1 MSCTNDYLKM
11 LAPKITN
18 ELVIS
23 TIAGISVEWQSMTPR
38 DGNLYGIYMTGA
50 TSLALGLAKALP
62 HRRVISLDGD
72 GSMLMGM
79 SILPAIA
86 QQNPANLIVIVFDNE
101 SYEAAGKVPTFTSNK
116 TDLVGIAKGAGIEKA
131 WEVREL
137 QEFTEVI
144 EEAFESKNASFINIK
159 VDLSPPKPKGSFR
172 MNLGLV
178 ENKYR
183 FLRYIEKTENR

>member
-1 MSCTNDYLKM
+1 M

-101 SYEAAGKVPTFTSNK
+101 SYEAAGKIPTFTSGR
-116 TDLVGIAKGAGIEKA
+116 TDLVEIARGAGIKKT

-137 QEFTEVI
+137 QEFQEVI
-144 EEAFESKNASFINIK
+144 EEAYKSESANFINIK
-159 VDLSPPKPKGSFR
+159 VDLYPPKPKGSFR
-172 MNLGLV
+172 MNVGLV

-183 FLRYIEKTENR
+183 FLRYIEKTENQ

>member
-1 MSCTNDYLKM
+1 M
-11 LAPKITN
+11 LASKITD

-23 TIAGISVEWQSMTPR
+23 TIAGISMQWQSIKPR

-50 TSLALGLAKALP
+50 TSLALGLSKALP

-72 GSMLMGM
+72 GSMLMGL

-101 SYEAAGKVPTFTSNK
+101 SYEAAGKVPTFTSGG
-116 TDLVGIAKGAGIEKA
+116 TDLVEIARGAGIGKT
-131 WEVREL
+131 WEVREPQDFL
-137 QEFTEVI
+137 EVI
-144 EEAFESKNASFINIK
+144 EKAYESESASFINIK
-159 VDLSPPKPKGSFR
+159 VDLSPPKPKRSFR
-172 MNLGLV
+172 MNFGLI